1 MGHLERR
8 VLEMNRKRIKVVK
21 PGSKTSFPTTEVRGT
36 YAPPF
41 HVELYRN
48 DQHRVKIVVDSDNE
62 ADLMVQT
69 RHMRD
74 VVILTIRGLAQK
86 FNSTSLNTLLKIEA

>member
-8 VLEMNRKRIKVVK
+8 VLEVNRKRIKVVK

-41 HVELYRN
+41 HV
-48 DQHRVKIVVDSDNE
+48 SSS
-62 ADLMVQT
+62 
-69 RHMRD
+69 RD
-74 VVILTIRGLAQK
+74 YYESITGRY
-86 FNSTSLNTLLKIEA
+86 LLDFSM